1 MRTCTYCVMDESDWK
16 ISFDAN
22 GQCNHCRN
30 ALSNFTPPSQNDSR
44 ISIVFEEIR
53 NQKNTNSKY
62 DCVIGLSGGVDSSYL
77 LYLLKN
83 YRLNP
88 LVVHVDAGWN
98 TIEAIEN
105 VQKLVKKFDFDL
117 FTIVMNWKVMK
128 ELHIAYLESGV
139 VNQDVPQDHSF
150 FVGLY
155 EVALRERIKCV
166 ILGSNF
172 ASESILPAS
181 WGQSA
186 SDGKNIAG
194 IYRARN
200 GKKLV
205 NYPTKSLFWFTWK
218 IEISRKLKVY
228 RPLDLIE
235 YDKDVAKSQ
244 LIEEFGFQDYGNK
257 HSESTFT
264 SYFQKIYLPHRFG
277 IDKRKAHLS
286 SMIVSGLISRND
298 AIEELKIPTCSE
310 IQERD
315 LRRYVATK
323 LGLSV
328 DELIKFENMPLANY
342 KDYGYS
348 KYGMLALRIVQKL
361 KIARRK
367 YKNA

>member
-1 MRTCTYCVMDESDWK
+1 MRSCVFCVMDESDSE
-16 ISFDAN
+16 IIFDAH

-30 ALSNFTPPSQNDSR
+30 ALSNFTPPPNGDSK
-44 ISIVFEEIR
+44 ISIAFEQIK
-53 NQKNTNSKY
+53 NQKNNNSKY
-62 DCVIGLSGGVDSSYL
+62 DCVVGLSGGVDSSYL
-77 LYLLKN
+77 LYLLKKHS
-83 YRLNP
+83 LKP

-128 ELHIAYLESGV
+128 DLHIAYLESGV

-155 EVALRERIKCV
+155 EMARSEGIKCV
-166 ILGSNF
+166 IVGSNF

-186 SDGKNIAG
+186 SDGKNLNG
-194 IYRARN
+194 IYRAKY
-200 GKKLV
+200 GKKLF
-205 NYPTKSLFWFTWK
+205 NYSTKSLFWFTWN

-228 RPLDLIE
+228 RPLDLIK
-235 YDKDVAKSQ
+235 YDKDKAKSQ
-244 LIEEFGFQDYGNK
+244 LIENFGFQDYGNK

-264 SYFQKIYLPHRFG
+264 SYFQKIYLPNRFG

-286 SMIVSGLISRND
+286 SMIVSGLISRE
-298 AIEELKIPTCSE
+298 AAMEELHTPVCSE
-310 IQERD
+310 SQERD

-328 DELIKFENMPLANY
+328 EELIKYESMQLVNY

-348 KYGMLALRIVQKL
+348 KYGMFTLRIVQKL
-361 KIARRK
+361 KIAFRK
-367 YKNA
+367 HKNG